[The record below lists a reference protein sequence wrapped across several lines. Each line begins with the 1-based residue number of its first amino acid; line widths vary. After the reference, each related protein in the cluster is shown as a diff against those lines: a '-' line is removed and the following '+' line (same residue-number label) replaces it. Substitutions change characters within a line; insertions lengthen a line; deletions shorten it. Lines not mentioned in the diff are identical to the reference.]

1 MALRLGLSGA
11 LQTNDCIRGV
21 AGAAMSEL
29 LERARNIPGV
39 QSAAFMAYLP
49 LSGVDNCRAFDIEGG
64 PEKPAGVYDIT
75 KYRPVSA
82 GYFETIGIRI
92 ERGRGFE
99 AEGIAHSPLVVAGN
113 ESMARKF
120 WGAQDPMEQRVRF
133 DNAEWRMV
141 VGVVGD
147 VHSEGLGDEPP
158 PDVRSLQASPKRG
171 GSTYDC
177 PAHSD

>member
-1 MALRLGLSGA
+1 
-11 LQTNDCIRGV
+11 
-21 AGAAMSEL
+21 
-29 LERARNIPGV
+29 
-39 QSAAFMAYLP
+39 LP
-49 LSGVDNCRAFDIEGG
+49 LSGVDNCRAFDIEGR

-92 ERGRGFE
+92 ERGRSFA
-99 AEGIAHSPLVVAGN
+99 AEDIEHSPLVVAVS

-120 WGAQDPMEQRVRF
+120 WGAQDPVGQRVRF
-133 DNAEWRMV
+133 DNAEWRIV

-158 PDVRSLQASPKRG
+158 PEMYVPYGQVPNVEARPTIVLRTRIEPANVISTLLISRCWLCLSLRSAYTAS
-171 GSTYDC
+171 
-177 PAHSD
+177 